1 MISDV
6 LHQALA
12 AIGEYMDA
20 APEAYRGELRDM
32 LDDLADHM
40 NDVMMVLDTPPGT
53 EGENCGGEQNAK
65 VKTKWKTA

>member
-53 EGENCGGEQNAK
+53 EGETAVAN
-65 VKTKWKTA
+65 KTRK